1 MNSKHSSYFAAG
13 NSAFHRQDYKNAIEL
28 YQEAKLAR
36 PELVHVIDFNIKF
49 AKRRLVS
56 GQNVLENGIFERI
69 DIIVPIFN
77 ALEDVKDCLKSL
89 SVHTD
94 GFDVRVIVVN
104 DGSDTETSQWLR
116 SYAKD
121 NPIFTLIEH
130 SGNRGYTCAVNTG
143 LKASTA
149 PYVITQ
155 NSDTIV
161 TEGWLCGLVRCMK
174 SDSKLGI
181 VGPLSN
187 AATWQNVPN
196 LRDESG
202 SFAVNSLTADLDVNG
217 MSQIVEAVSARIYP
231 RLPFVNGFCFMIR
244 RAVIDAIGYMDEINF
259 PIGYGEENDYCIRA
273 ADAGFELAIADDVY
287 VFHAKSKSFGHDR
300 RKVLSAQGT
309 ENLRRKHGVGKFTSL
324 VSEVKKTEALDQVRF
339 RIKSA
344 LDSSTVTEFVDLMS
358 MKILFLLPVKGGGG
372 GAHSVVQEA
381 TEMRRLGI
389 HAKIAVK
396 NQDIHRFLDM
406 YADIPCSEGTFVG
419 FDDQS
424 LLAITEGYDVVVG
437 TIFTSMKLVEKV
449 VSVYPHILPAY
460 YVQDY
465 EPLFTEEG
473 SAKWKE
479 ACESYTLVPGACLFA
494 KTQWIIDE
502 VKRNHGIEV
511 HKVQPSID
519 HEVYK
524 PALRISDGRIHVAA
538 MIRPKT
544 PRRGAGRT
552 MRLFKRLHEVHGNRI
567 ALHIFGCDDAD
578 ANFQNLE
585 RNFPFVNHGILNRPQ
600 VAALLSKC
608 DIFIDLSDYQ
618 AFGRTGLEAMAC
630 GCVSVVPEAGGA
642 NEYAVTGQNALVVNT
657 RDEAVCFGIV
667 SGVLSRHNTLWRLRI
682 AGLITA
688 ARYSTHAA
696 AISEWALLDQQLRV
710 WRTAHPPYNNIVSN
724 I

>member
-1 MNSKHSSYFAAG
+1 MNSKYSSYLAAG

-36 PELVHVIDFNIKF
+36 PELSHIIDVNIQF
-49 AKRRLVS
+49 AKRRLVPWK
-56 GQNVLENGIFERI
+56 NVQENEIFERI
-69 DIIVPIFN
+69 DIIVPVFN

-104 DGSDTETSQWLR
+104 DGSDTVTSKWLR
-116 SYAKD
+116 SYSKG
-121 NPIFTLIEH
+121 NPLFTLIEH

-161 TEGWLCGLVRCMK
+161 TEGWLRGLVRCMK
-174 SDSKLGI
+174 SDAKLGI

-202 SFAVNSLTADLDVNG
+202 SFAVNSLPSDLDANG
-217 MSQIVEAVSARIYP
+217 MSRIVAAASERIYP
-231 RLPFVNGFCFMIR
+231 RLPFVNGFCLMIR
-244 RAVIDAIGYMDEINF
+244 RTVIDAIGYMDEENF

-273 ADAGFELAIADDVY
+273 ADSGFELAIADDVF

-309 ENLRRKHGVGKFTSL
+309 ENLRRKHGVGKYTSL
-324 VSEVKKTEALDQVRF
+324 VSEVKKTEALDQVRS
-339 RIKSA
+339 RIKSL
-344 LDSSTVTEFVDLMS
+344 LDTSSVTGYVDLMS

-372 GAHSVVQEA
+372 GAHSVVQEV

-389 HAKIAVK
+389 HARIAVK
-396 NQDIHRFLDM
+396 HQDIHRFLDM
-406 YADIPCSEGTFVG
+406 YADIPNCEKTFVG

-424 LLAITEGYDVVVG
+424 LLNVAKEYDVVVG

-449 VSVYPHILPAY
+449 ITVYPHILPAY

-465 EPLFTEEG
+465 EPFFVEEG
-473 SAKWKE
+473 SPQWQE
-479 ACESYTLVPGACLFA
+479 ACDSYALVPGAILFA

-502 VKRNHGIEV
+502 VQKKHGIEV
-511 HKVQPSID
+511 YKVQPSID

-524 PALRISDGRIHVAA
+524 PALGIRDGRIHVTA

-544 PRRGAGRT
+544 PRRGAART
-552 MRLFKRLHEVHGNRI
+552 MRLFNRLHEVHGNRI

-578 ANFQNLE
+578 ENFQNLE
-585 RNFPFVNHGILNRPQ
+585 RNFLYVNHGILKRPQ
-600 VAALLSKC
+600 VADLLSKS
-608 DIFIDLSDYQ
+608 DVFIDLSDYQ

-630 GCVSVVPEAGGA
+630 GCVPIVPEAGGA
-642 NEYAVTGQNALVVNT
+642 NEYAVHQQNALVVDT
-657 RDEAVCFGIV
+657 RNEAVCFDTV
-667 SGVLSRHNTLWRLRI
+667 SAALAEPNGLLRLRR
-682 AGLITA
+682 AGIITA
-688 ARYSTHAA
+688 AKYSTHAA
-696 AISEWALLDQQLRV
+696 AVSEWVLLDHHLKR
-710 WRTAHPPYNNIVSN
+710 WRTVHQRKKTS
-724 I
+724 